1 MTTALIIGRFQPF
14 HLGHLLLIKEAAKE
28 ADNIVIGI
36 GSSQESRT
44 RHNPFTAEER
54 RSMVSASLKQI
65 KSKVVVC
72 EVPDIGDNAR
82 WVAHV
87 ESCVP
92 KFDVVYTN
100 GELERSLFALA
111 GYPVHATGLYNR
123 DLYSGTEIRRRMGAG
138 ERWRHLVP
146 EGRERL

>member
-1 MTTALIIGRFQPF
+1 MPVGL
-14 HLGHLLLIKEAAKE
+14 LMWKLLI
-28 ADNIVIGI
+28 
-36 GSSQESRT
+36 
-44 RHNPFTAEER
+44 
-54 RSMVSASLKQI
+54 
-65 KSKVVVC
+65 
-72 EVPDIGDNAR
+72 
-82 WVAHV
+82 
-87 ESCVP
+87 P

-146 EGRERL
+146 EGTRKVIDEINGVELIKSLN